1 MGGVWL
7 NSPALMVE
15 ARTIVQQTLAHQQA
29 SRIPRGELWLG
40 PEIFAR
46 AGIADDLDG
55 HLHLIERL
63 GHDCL
68 CLPFD
73 RTLSRHP
80 ALGYRYFNA
89 QELGKAAG
97 LKGPFVMA
105 IVNGPWQRLVDRQG
119 LVPCLTAWQRDRA
132 EVRVA
137 YANKEKASLALIR
150 ECVERDVD
158 AVIIAEDLA
167 HESAPF
173 FDVGE
178 SQALFASFYREA
190 IAQIHAG
197 KAYALF
203 HSCGK
208 VAPFIPDLVSYGFD
222 GLAGIQHRANDLIA
236 IKGQY
241 GRALS
246 IMAGIEGEMLEPG
259 HLPDAEREEFV
270 RLARALHLGGGF
282 ILCSG
287 SGLYAGDFLARV
299 QELYRIV
306 DEITSQ
312 F

>member
-1 MGGVWL
+1 M
-7 NSPALMVE
+7 AE
-15 ARTIVQQTLAHQQA
+15 TRTIVQQTFAHQRA

-73 RTLSRHP
+73 RTLLRHP

-89 QELGKAAG
+89 RELGTAAG

-105 IVNGPWQRLVDRQG
+105 IVNGPWQRLVDQRG

-137 YANKEKASLALIR
+137 YANEEKASLARIR
-150 ECVERDVD
+150 ECLERDVD

-173 FDVGE
+173 FAVEE
-178 SQALFASFYREA
+178 SQALFASFYMAA
-190 IAQIHAG
+190 ISHIHDG
-197 KAYALF
+197 KTFALF

-208 VAPFIPDLVSYGFD
+208 IVSFIPHLVSYGFD

-236 IKGQY
+236 IKAEY
-241 GRALS
+241 GGRLT
-246 IMAGIEGEMLEPG
+246 IMGGIEGEMLVPG
-259 HLPDAEREEFV
+259 PLSNAERERFNRFV
-270 RLARALHLGGGF
+270 RALHLGGGF

-287 SGLYAGDFLARV
+287 SGLYAGDFLERV

-306 DEITSQ
+306 DGTTNLS
-312 F
+312 

>member
-1 MGGVWL
+1 M
-7 NSPALMVE
+7 AE
-15 ARTIVQQTLAHQQA
+15 TRTIVQQTFAHQEA
-29 SRIPRGELWLG
+29 RRIPRGELWLG

-55 HLHLIERL
+55 HITLIERL

-73 RTLSRHP
+73 RTLSRHL

-89 QELGKAAG
+89 QELGKAVG
-97 LKGPFVMA
+97 SKGPSVMA

-119 LVPCLTAWQRDRA
+119 LLPCLTAWQRDRDK
-132 EVRVA
+132 VRVD
-137 YANKEKASLALIR
+137 YANEEKASLALIG
-150 ECVERDVD
+150 ECLERDVD

-167 HESAPF
+167 HEGAPF
-173 FDVGE
+173 FNVIE
-178 SQALFASFYREA
+178 SLALFAPFYRGA
-190 IAQIHAG
+190 IANIHDG

-208 VAPFIPDLVSYGFD
+208 IVSFIPYLVSYGFD

-236 IKGQY
+236 IKEGY
-241 GRALS
+241 GGSLT
-246 IMAGIEGEMLEPG
+246 IMAGIEGEMLVPQA
-259 HLPDAEREEFV
+259 LYNAERERFS
-270 RLARALHLGGGF
+270 RLVRALQPGGGF

-299 QELYRIV
+299 EELYRIA
-306 DEITSQ
+306 DEITNQ
-312 F
+312 L